1 MKGEGVWTPLRNE
14 IAIMSTLAAH
24 CIQAGAFTVGC
35 AAIHGQRA
43 RPDVV
48 TGVLLALVLALVVA
62 FAAVAMPPDLL
73 AARLASATDPT
84 FLMFEE

>member
-1 MKGEGVWTPLRNE
+1 MKGGGVWTLLQNE
-14 IAIMSTLAAH
+14 ITTMSTLVAH
-24 CIQAGAFTVGC
+24 CVQAGAFTVGC

-43 RPDVV
+43 RPDMV
-48 TGVLLALVLALVVA
+48 TGVLLALVLALIVA

-73 AARLASATDPT
+73 AARLASATDPS

>member
-1 MKGEGVWTPLRNE
+1 
-14 IAIMSTLAAH
+14 MSTVVH

-43 RPDVV
+43 RADVV
-48 TGVLLALVLALVVA
+48 TGVLLATVLALIVA
-62 FAAVAMPPDLL
+62 LSAVATPPELM

-84 FLMFEE
+84 FLMFAE